1 MPQGKGRGRPGRPCG
16 MWPPA
21 LGSGRASGS
30 HSKSSPSPLTLTTW
44 VPGQGLVGR
53 LLWATPCEPGGPRT
67 GPENGHAGGGPGGQQ
82 EVKGGL
88 GGRPC
93 TRLWVSSGARG
104 RRVGRAVPLRPRP
117 EAGGWGLSGGP
128 RRWGSGRL
136 QPTRSVLSRVHG
148 HSSLLPFCAL
158 KPFSLPSLRML
169 TPFLQ
174 SCPGPRPLLARW
186 GQAVGTCPEL
196 AGCSCALRGWPEALQ
211 WVRSGCVEWL
221 GTQLPWAV
229 QASGQPPLPRLQGLS

>member
-21 LGSGRASGS
+21 LGSGRASRS

-53 LLWATPCEPGGPRT
+53 LLWVTPCEPGGPRT
-67 GPENGHAGGGPGGQQ
+67 GPENGHTGGGPGGQR

-93 TRLWVSSGARG
+93 MRLWVSSGARG

-128 RRWGSGRL
+128 RRWPSPAHSVSPVRGAWTL
-136 QPTRSVLSRVHG
+136 QPP
-148 HSSLLPFCAL
+148 SSLRPQTLLSAQSEGANPIPSELPWVSA
-158 KPFSLPSLRML
+158 S
-169 TPFLQ
+169 
-174 SCPGPRPLLARW
+174 PGR
-186 GQAVGTCPEL
+186 VGTDCGHLPR
-196 AGCSCALRGWPEALQ
+196 AVGCSCAWRGWPEAQQ
-211 WVRSGCVEWL
+211 WVRSGRVEWL

-229 QASGQPPLPRLQGLS
+229 QASGQPPLPRLQGPS